1 MKFKIKIK
9 DSDERFK
16 FAHDCRKIFDKSN
29 TYKPQSKE
37 SDIGIQAEITE
48 QQYKKVIAL
57 LERRGYSYKL
67 IKE

>member
-1 MKFKIKIK
+1 MRYKITIK

-16 FAHDCRKIFDKSN
+16 FAQDCRKIFDQSK
-29 TYKPQSKE
+29 TYNPQSKE
-37 SDIGIQAEITE
+37 SDIGIQSEITE

>member
-1 MKFKIKIK
+1 M
-9 DSDERFK
+9 
-16 FAHDCRKIFDKSN
+16 FAQDCRKIFDKSN

>member
-1 MKFKIKIK
+1 MRYKITIK
-9 DSDERFK
+9 DSDGRFK
-16 FAHDCRKIFDKSN
+16 FAQDCRKIFDQSK

-48 QQYKKVIAL
+48 NQYKKVIAL

>member
-1 MKFKIKIK
+1 MKFKITIK

-16 FAHDCRKIFDKSN
+16 FAQDCRKIFDKSN

-37 SDIGIQAEITE
+37 SDIGIQAAITE
-48 QQYKKVIAL
+48 NQYKKVIAL